1 MLFLPE
7 SPKWLLEKGRED
19 EAKRALI
26 QIYGPSRDAAAMDSL
41 LSRLLRADSIDSS
54 SSPPHSLSQSQSA
67 QSTGLVHSNTSNSDL
82 LGAVINE
89 MHASPDRSLPAT
101 PSPGLLHS
109 TLKFSPTEQDHSS
122 SSVHGSGDMALLRA
136 YEYPIL
142 LIAALQVLAQI
153 TGGVVIRNYAPS
165 IFESSG
171 VSNSAALGYNLLLG
185 VVKLLFTVFAVVYIE
200 RLGRRLLLSLG
211 ACLVALGMLLLTVSS
226 AAASDPQTALAG
238 YIVGC
243 SLCLGGYGVGYG
255 PIPWTLSSE
264 MFPTAVRGR
273 VMSVSLIASN
283 LSQLVTNLCFL
294 PVVDSELAA
303 TGTFGL
309 FLLAN
314 VFAMVFVRC
323 LLVET
328 RDASPPDILRALL
341 EQRTRVWDQCWSRQ
355 NGYLSWAESFLRG
368 RSPGAAG
375 ASIDILQGGMSIIV
389 PNRPKADSD

>member
-54 SSPPHSLSQSQSA
+54 SAPPHSLSQSQSQSA
-67 QSTGLVHSNTSNSDL
+67 QSSGLVPSNTSNSDL
-82 LGAVINE
+82 VPASSAPSVSLVLVPTSEELGAVINE

-243 SLCLGGYGVGYG
+243 SLCLGGYG
-255 PIPWTLSSE
+255 
-264 MFPTAVRGR
+264 
-273 VMSVSLIASN
+273 
-283 LSQLVTNLCFL
+283 
-294 PVVDSELAA
+294 D
-303 TGTFGL
+303 
-309 FLLAN
+309 FLL
-314 VFAMVFVRC
+314 
-323 LLVET
+323 
-328 RDASPPDILRALL
+328 S
-341 EQRTRVWDQCWSRQ
+341 
-355 NGYLSWAESFLRG
+355 Y
-368 RSPGAAG
+368 
-375 ASIDILQGGMSIIV
+375 
-389 PNRPKADSD
+389 

>member
-82 LGAVINE
+82 VPASSAPSVSLVLVPTSEELGAVINE

-243 SLCLGGYGVGYG
+243 SLCLGGYGDFL
-255 PIPWTLSSE
+255 LSS
-264 MFPTAVRGR
+264 
-273 VMSVSLIASN
+273 LSN
-283 LSQLVTNLCFL
+283 
-294 PVVDSELAA
+294 
-303 TGTFGL
+303 
-309 FLLAN
+309 
-314 VFAMVFVRC
+314 
-323 LLVET
+323 
-328 RDASPPDILRALL
+328 
-341 EQRTRVWDQCWSRQ
+341 
-355 NGYLSWAESFLRG
+355 Y
-368 RSPGAAG
+368 
-375 ASIDILQGGMSIIV
+375 
-389 PNRPKADSD
+389 